1 MSHMDSMPGEALVD
15 VPATRM
21 FAQHYGADVLG
32 KLGIREIAP
41 GQVCLTPALAGD

>member
-1 MSHMDSMPGEALVD
+1 MNIMPREEPWDTA
-15 VPATRM
+15 ATRM